1 MALKKLLWLKKLK
14 ILFCGLMLL
23 VNLMVKKLLE
33 AFAKKNKNKSK
44 EFKID
49 KNN

>member
-1 MALKKLLWLKKLK
+1 MALKKFLWLKKLK
-14 ILFCGLMLL
+14 ILFCGL
-23 VNLMVKKLLE
+23 NLMVKKLLE
-33 AFAKKNKNKSK
+33 AFAKKNKNESK

>member
-1 MALKKLLWLKKLK
+1 MALKKFLWLKKLK
-14 ILFCGLMLL
+14 ILFCEIMLL
-23 VNLMVKKLLE
+23 VILKVKKLLE
-33 AFAKKNKNKSK
+33 AFAKKNKKKSK